1 MLSPTQLAAN
11 LQQVPLNRPFMPVY
25 SRYLHYLQKMY
36 DSKWLT
42 NNGPLVQELS
52 ERLNDYLGVK
62 NLILT
67 SNGTAALQL
76 AYRAFE
82 LKGNVITTPFSF
94 VATSGS
100 LDWVGL
106 KPKFADIDNKTL
118 NISPANINKCIDRKT
133 SAILP
138 VHVYGNPCDTK
149 EIEEIGQKN
158 KLKVIY
164 DACHAFGVKRNSASI
179 LKAGD
184 ASALS
189 FHSTKLFHTIEGG
202 ALVVNDDEYYE
213 RARKMINF
221 GIEPDGSIGSSG
233 FNGKMSEAHAAM
245 GLAMLESIDLIIEK
259 RQLLFSLYQK
269 TLKDYV
275 EFPTWDDEASKNG
288 SYFPILLKNEA
299 LTLRVFKKLSEQ
311 NIQARRYFYPSLNT
325 IPSFKNNL
333 NTICPNAERA
343 AKRVLCLP
351 LFFDLTAEEVLLV
364 CESVKV
370 ALT

>member
-118 NISPANINKCIDRKT
+118 NISPANINKCRQENIRNFT
-133 SAILP
+133 SSCLWQP
-138 VHVYGNPCDTK
+138 
-149 EIEEIGQKN
+149 
-158 KLKVIY
+158 
-164 DACHAFGVKRNSASI
+164 
-179 LKAGD
+179 
-184 ASALS
+184 
-189 FHSTKLFHTIEGG
+189 
-202 ALVVNDDEYYE
+202 
-213 RARKMINF
+213 
-221 GIEPDGSIGSSG
+221 
-233 FNGKMSEAHAAM
+233 
-245 GLAMLESIDLIIEK
+245 
-259 RQLLFSLYQK
+259 
-269 TLKDYV
+269 
-275 EFPTWDDEASKNG
+275 
-288 SYFPILLKNEA
+288 
-299 LTLRVFKKLSEQ
+299 LRH
-311 NIQARRYFYPSLNT
+311 
-325 IPSFKNNL
+325 
-333 NTICPNAERA
+333 
-343 AKRVLCLP
+343 
-351 LFFDLTAEEVLLV
+351 
-364 CESVKV
+364 
-370 ALT
+370 